1 MHFSL
6 LHFLIFQSAFLNAKE
21 FVKNKDMYRKSYIY
35 FFLIKIDKSRLLLI
49 LMLTHQY
56 SCELVVY
63 RKLIMSVYLI

>member
-21 FVKNKDMYRKSYIY
+21 FEENKDMYRQSHIY
-35 FFLIKIDKSRLLLI
+35 FFLIKIDKTRLLLI
-49 LMLTHQY
+49 FMLTDQY

-63 RKLIMSVYLI
+63 RKLIMSSYLI